1 MPVPAERDI
10 PLVGDDL
17 VLWKTDDASAWEL
30 PALKFAHGDSPGENR
45 GNTLVHGNS
54 YV

>member
-30 PALKFAHGDSPGENR
+30 PAADFARDCGGQNERCEALLHRDS
-45 GNTLVHGNS
+45 
-54 YV
+54 